1 MPGFPTVHMENCSED
16 FNDYIE
22 DINEE
27 EFEKSVNEH
36 ARFMEEHERFME
48 EHARFKEEHARNM
61 EQHARNMEQHARNME
76 QLARDKEYINQVWM
90 YLAKG
95 GEIEDSER
103 YCQRKKE
110 QTKYLLSLLLLKK
123 ELIEGKSEKEMS
135 SATLEL
141 FYALKAKK
149 YSCDGIGK

>member
-1 MPGFPTVHMENCSED
+1 MFCFVLFLVIAVMLLCLVDGIFGPMLNFVGVSSD
-16 FNDYIE
+16 FDLFSGQ
-22 DINEE
+22 E

-48 EHARFKEEHARNM
+48 EHARFMEE
-61 EQHARNMEQHARNME
+61 HARNMEQHARNME

-110 QTKYLLSLLLLKK
+110 QTKYLLLLLLLKK
-123 ELIEGKSEKEMS
+123 KLIEGKSEKEMS
-135 SATLEL
+135 SATLGC
-141 FYALKAKK
+141 FMP
-149 YSCDGIGK
+149 